1 MTYTLVSMLGTGMYK
16 STDNYEG
23 YVETDYYLEDG
34 KHKQTRL
41 FMQALLECKY
51 KDINQIIILG
61 TDTSSWDCLVDK
73 DKDERDETIAL
84 WSDLFDQCEQK
95 QDGTQPAGVT
105 RENLDRLEKYLT
117 ERFSVEVYIREHT
130 HKVDNNTAAKLF
142 ECYSGIT
149 KLCKKRNNILFDIT
163 HGFRSMPVL
172 LYQSLQYSLSQQ
184 TNQNVEIVYGELDLN
199 NKEKGYV
206 RNLSDYWKYSEL
218 TNALNIFNEKLD
230 GFKLS
235 ELISPYWSKGSKAI
249 TALSEIVQT
258 NFALQVTEVIKQ
270 IKNALTAYPQKAP
283 EWLLPVKASLEK
295 IAKLEA
301 PSVSATLYNY
311 SLFLNEHK
319 LNVQAVITLQV
330 TVEAIIVE
338 KFASPEQYGDY
349 DWWKNTGREKLNQF
363 KFPKDKDTKK
373 WHSDEWNNV
382 GKPLS
387 NLEAFRNQIAHGGGK
402 NKEGNYPHAANIP
415 AIYESGKRGVDNLFK
430 LLK

>member
-1 MTYTLVSMLGTGMYK
+1 MAYTLISMLGTGMYK
-16 STDNYEG
+16 TTENYEG
-23 YVETDYYLEDG
+23 YIETEYYLENG
-34 KHKQTRL
+34 LHKQTRL

-84 WSDLFDQCEQK
+84 WSDLFDQCESKQK
-95 QDGTQPAGVT
+95 ESQPSGVT
-105 RENLDRLEKYLT
+105 RENLDRLEKYLA
-117 ERFSVEVYIREHT
+117 ERFNVEVFIREHT
-130 HKVDNNTAAKLF
+130 HKIDNNTAAKIF
-142 ECYSGIT
+142 ECYSGIA
-149 KLCKKRNNILFDIT
+149 KLCKKGNSILFDIT

-184 TNQNVEIVYGELDLN
+184 TNQLVEIVYGELDLN
-199 NKEKGYV
+199 NKKKGYI
-206 RNLSDYWKYSEL
+206 RNLSNYWNFSEL
-218 TNALNIFNEKLD
+218 TNALSIFNEKLD

-235 ELISPYWSKGSKAI
+235 EILSPYWSKGSKAI
-249 TALSEIVQT
+249 KSLSEIVQT
-258 NFALQVTEVIKQ
+258 NFALQIIEVIKQ
-270 IKNALTAYPQKAP
+270 IKNALAAYPKNSP
-283 EWLLPVKASLEK
+283 EWLLPVKSSLEK

-301 PSVSATLYNY
+301 PTVSVTLYNY

-338 KFASPEQYGDY
+338 KFGSPEQYGDY
-349 DWWKNTGREKLNQF
+349 EWWKNTGKEKLKQY
-363 KFPKDKDTKK
+363 KFPNGKTTKTK
-373 WHSDEWNNV
+373 HSDEWKNIGN
-382 GKPLS
+382 PLT

-415 AIYESGKRGVDNLFK
+415 AIYESGKRGVENLFD